1 MSKLTVD
8 VDPEVVYEYSSAS
21 NPAMSEIPVQVHH
34 ASLHESGGTRVIP
47 FDLSSELQVP
57 YLATSPNLLVSFIRI
72 NRDTSIDTTAVA
84 TSQVFY
90 VIRGEGET
98 TLRQEEAKGGEEAA
112 ALSIHWRQGDL
123 FAIPHTAGQALRHT
137 AADVEVETG
146 GAALYWI
153 HDAPLLS
160 YLRVAPTAPAF
171 RATHFTA
178 DFLLQRVEK
187 LRHDPEAAGKNRLGI
202 LVANEDTKD
211 ETKTLTHVCSHAAA
225 ASPYCLLPC

>member
-1 MSKLTVD
+1 
-8 VDPEVVYEYSSAS
+8 
-21 NPAMSEIPVQVHH
+21 
-34 ASLHESGGTRVIP
+34 
-47 FDLSSELQVP
+47 
-57 YLATSPNLLVSFIRI
+57 
-72 NRDTSIDTTAVA
+72 VA

-98 TLRQEEAKGGEEAA
+98 VIKQEEAKGREEEGTS
-112 ALSIHWRQGDL
+112 LRIQWKQGDL
-123 FAIPHTAGQALRHT
+123 IAIPFTAGQVLRHT
-137 AADVEVETG
+137 AADVEVEHG

-187 LRHDPEAAGKNRLGI
+187 LRHDPEAGGKNRLGI

-211 ETKTLTHVCSHAAA
+211 ETKTLTHVRLHCSPHAACTPPA
-225 ASPYCLLPC
+225 CVLPSDLSCLSPAVLPVRCCGRC